1 MEKIKIKW
9 DGITEIEKIMP
20 AILGLITDEEQ
31 QQAKKMA
38 YGDFAEIICKKYRNR
53 GTNSGGL
60 FVDAFRD
67 KIMVYAEK
75 TTYFMTWNKAAK
87 YICQWLKD
95 EENLRLDM
103 GMNGACEVNE
113 MSSTKSANLTISNK
127 EENIMENQ
135 VITQNQ
141 EIIIT
146 ENYSRAVSLHRK
158 ICANAQAAQ
167 ESLFEVC
174 KGLKEMRDGKLY
186 KELGY
191 QNFEDY
197 CESEVGFSRMQ
208 AHRMIS
214 IADNLPK
221 DFVTS
226 MLQIGTTKL
235 SLLAKLDEP
244 ERQEIIQNNDLE
256 STSVKELKNKIS
268 DLKKANDRLL
278 EKASQAEKNAEDSR
292 KKESEAWGKVSVLKT
307 DSEMQVKKI
316 SQLEK
321 QIQELENNP
330 KQVAVEDTT
339 KINELKEEIKKLKAD
354 SASEIDSMKTRHNQE
369 KADFMR
375 EKNELNKKLENKQ
388 KEFASK
394 HNEWLESCKE
404 NAALTGQLY
413 DAETERDEAY
423 EKIQSLEKQ
432 IQELENRPVEVAV
445 KDNSEEIESL
455 KKQLEQ
461 ERQKSAEFE
470 EKKKRIE
477 AELEKDRNSFKSKT
491 PDNSEL
497 FEVYYQNC
505 IDSIEKLFAFLR
517 NKNLK
522 SFNGRLYDLSD
533 ILNDNISMLDEY

>member
-1 MEKIKIKW
+1 MEKIKW
-9 DGITEIEKIMP
+9 DGITEIDKIKPALLGFITEEEK
-20 AILGLITDEEQ
+20 
-31 QQAKKMA
+31 QQAKKTA
-38 YGDFAEIICKKYRNR
+38 YGYFTDIIRKNHRNS

-60 FVDAFRD
+60 FVYAFCEKITVHVD
-67 KIMVYAEK
+67 KIEY
-75 TTYFMTWNKAAK
+75 YMTWNKAAK
-87 YICQWLKD
+87 YICQWLN
-95 EENLRLDM
+95 EE
-103 GMNGACEVNE
+103 
-113 MSSTKSANLTISNK
+113 NLTISNK

-146 ENYSRAVSLHRK
+146 ENYSRAVSLHRR

-197 CESEVGFSRMQ
+197 TQSELGFSRRN
-208 AHRMIS
+208 AYS
-214 IADNLPK
+214 YIAIAENFSA
-221 DFVTS
+221 DFVNS
-226 MLQIGTTKL
+226 SSQIGMKKL
-235 SLLAKLDEP
+235 TLLAKLDEP
-244 ERQEIIQNNDLE
+244 ERAEIIQNNDLE

-321 QIQELENNP
+321 QIKELENNP

-354 SASEIDSMKTRHNQE
+354 SACEINNMKTRHDTE

-461 ERQKSAEFE
+461 ERQKVKVRE
-470 EKKKRIE
+470 I
-477 AELEKDRNSFKSKT
+477 

-505 IDSIEKLFAFLR
+505 LDSIDKLFAFLR

-522 SFNGRLYDLSD
+522 SFNERLYELSE

>member
-1 MEKIKIKW
+1 MGKIKW

-20 AILGLITDEEQ
+20 ALLGLITDEEQ

-38 YGDFAEIICKKYRNR
+38 YGDFAEIIRKKYRNR

-75 TTYFMTWNKAAK
+75 TTYLMTWNKAAK
-87 YICQWLKD
+87 YICQWLNEENLTISNK

-103 GMNGACEVNE
+103 GMNGACGVNE

-141 EIIIT
+141 EVIIT
-146 ENYSRAVSLHRK
+146 ENYSRAVSLHRR

-197 CESEVGFSRMQ
+197 TQTELGFSRRN
-208 AHRMIS
+208 AYRYIS
-214 IADNLPK
+214 VAENLSK

-226 MLQIGTTKL
+226 MSQIGMSKL
-235 SLLAKLDEP
+235 AILTELDEP
-244 ERQEIIQNNDLE
+244 ERQEIIQNTDLE
-256 STSVKELKNKIS
+256 STSVKKL
-268 DLKKANDRLL
+268 
-278 EKASQAEKNAEDSR
+278 Q
-292 KKESEAWGKVSVLKT
+292 
-307 DSEMQVKKI
+307 
-316 SQLEK
+316 
-321 QIQELENNP
+321 
-330 KQVAVEDTT
+330 
-339 KINELKEEIKKLKAD
+339 EEIKKLKAD
-354 SASEIDSMKTRHNQE
+354 SESQINSMKTRHDTE

-375 EKNELNKKLENKQ
+375 EKNELSKKLENKQ
-388 KEFASK
+388 KEFESK
-394 HNEWLESCKE
+394 HKEWLESCSE
-404 NAALTGQLY
+404 NATLTQQLY
-413 DAETERDEAY
+413 YAEEERDEAY
-423 EKIQSLEKQ
+423 DTIENLEKQ

-445 KDNSEEIESL
+445 KDDSEEVERL

-461 ERQKSAEFE
+461 EKQKSAEFE

-477 AELEKDRNSFKSKT
+477 AELEKDRNSFKSKIS
-491 PDNSEL
+491 DNSEL

-522 SFNGRLYDLSD
+522 SYNGRLYDLSD

>member
-1 MEKIKIKW
+1 MNKIKW
-9 DGITEIEKIMP
+9 DGITELEKIKP
-20 AILGLITDEEQ
+20 ALLGFITDTEK
-31 QQAKKMA
+31 QQAKKTA
-38 YGDFAEIICKKYRNR
+38 YGYFTDIIRKNHRNSA
-53 GTNSGGL
+53 TNNGGYITSG
-60 FVDAFRD
+60 FFD
-67 KIMVYAEK
+67 KLTVSVGK
-75 TTYFMTWNKAAK
+75 TEYFMTWNKAAK
-87 YICQWLKD
+87 YICQWLN
-95 EENLRLDM
+95 EE
-103 GMNGACEVNE
+103 
-113 MSSTKSANLTISNK
+113 NLTISNK

-197 CESEVGFSRMQ
+197 TQTELGFSRRN
-208 AHRMIS
+208 AYS
-214 IADNLPK
+214 YIAIAENFSA
-221 DFVTS
+221 DFVNS
-226 MLQIGTTKL
+226 SSQIGMKKL
-235 SLLAKLDEP
+235 TLLAKLDEP
-244 ERQEIIQNNDLE
+244 ERQEIIQNTDLE

-321 QIQELENNP
+321 QIQELEKNP

-375 EKNELNKKLENKQ
+375 EKNELNER
-388 KEFASK
+388 FRSK
-394 HNEWLESCKE
+394 HKEWLQACNE

-413 DAETERDEAY
+413 HAK
-423 EKIQSLEKQ
+423 EKIK
-432 IQELENRPVEVAV
+432 ELENRPVEVAV
-445 KDNSEEIESL
+445 RDDSEEVERL

-461 ERQKSAEFE
+461 EKQKSAEFE

-505 IDSIEKLFAFLR
+505 LDSIDKLFAFLR

-522 SFNGRLYDLSD
+522 SYNGRLYDLSD

>member
-1 MEKIKIKW
+1 MEEIKIKW
-9 DGITEIEKIMP
+9 DGITEIEKIKP
-20 AILGLITDEEQ
+20 ALLGFITDEEQ

-38 YGDFAEIICKKYRNR
+38 YGDFAEIIRKKYRNR

-60 FVDAFRD
+60 FVDALRD

-87 YICQWLKD
+87 YICQWL
-95 EENLRLDM
+95 
-103 GMNGACEVNE
+103 
-113 MSSTKSANLTISNK
+113 K

-197 CESEVGFSRMQ
+197 TQTELGFSRRN
-208 AHRMIS
+208 AYS
-214 IADNLPK
+214 YIAIAENFSA
-221 DFVTS
+221 DFVNS
-226 MLQIGTTKL
+226 SSQIGMKKL
-235 SLLAKLDEP
+235 TLLAKLDEP
-244 ERQEIIQNNDLE
+244 ERQEIIQNTDLE

-307 DSEMQVKKI
+307 DSEMQIKKI

-354 SASEIDSMKTRHNQE
+354 SACEINNMKTRHDTE

-375 EKNELNKKLENKQ
+375 EKNELKKQLEEIEKDRQDWIDTNRENVELTQ
-388 KEFASK
+388 KIS
-394 HNEWLESCKE
+394 
-404 NAALTGQLY
+404 Q
-413 DAETERDEAY
+413 
-423 EKIQSLEKQ
+423 LEKQ

-445 KDNSEEIESL
+445 KDDSEEVERL

-461 ERQKSAEFE
+461 EKQKSAEFE

-505 IDSIEKLFAFLR
+505 LDSIDKLFAFMI
-517 NKNLK
+517 KTDGSEK
-522 SFNGRLYDLSD
+522 FMDKIYELSD
-533 ILNDNISMLDEY
+533 YINSRIENID

>member
-1 MEKIKIKW
+1 MEKIKW

-20 AILGLITDEEQ
+20 ALLGLITDEEQ

-38 YGDFAEIICKKYRNR
+38 YGDFAEIIRKKYRNR

-75 TTYFMTWNKAAK
+75 TTYFMTCNKAAK
-87 YICQWLKD
+87 YICQWLK

-103 GMNGACEVNE
+103 GMNGVCGVNE

-186 KELGY
+186 KELECA
-191 QNFEDY
+191 NFEEY
-197 CESEVGFSRMQ
+197 CEKKLGIKRHMAYKYLAVAEMKNVE
-208 AHRMIS
+208 S
-214 IADNLPK
+214 IQH
-221 DFVTS
+221 FGV
-226 MLQIGTTKL
+226 TKL
-235 SLLAKLDEP
+235 ALLAKLDEP
-244 ERQEIIQNNDLE
+244 ERQEIIQNTDLE
-256 STSVKELKNKIS
+256 STSVKKL
-268 DLKKANDRLL
+268 
-278 EKASQAEKNAEDSR
+278 Q
-292 KKESEAWGKVSVLKT
+292 
-307 DSEMQVKKI
+307 
-316 SQLEK
+316 
-321 QIQELENNP
+321 
-330 KQVAVEDTT
+330 
-339 KINELKEEIKKLKAD
+339 EEIKRLKAD
-354 SASEIDSMKTRHNQE
+354 SESQINSMKTRHNQE

-423 EKIQSLEKQ
+423 DTIENLEKQ

-445 KDNSEEIESL
+445 KDDSEEVERL

-461 ERQKSAEFE
+461 EKQKSAEFE

-505 IDSIEKLFAFLR
+505 MDSIDKLFAFMI
-517 NKNLK
+517 KTDGSEK
-522 SFNGRLYDLSD
+522 FMDKIYELSD
-533 ILNDNISMLDEY
+533 YINSRIENID

>member
-1 MEKIKIKW
+1 MEKIKW
-9 DGITEIEKIMP
+9 DGITEIEKVMP
-20 AILGLITDEEQ
+20 ALLGLITDEEQ

-38 YGDFAEIICKKYRNR
+38 YGDFAEIIRKKYRNR

-60 FVDAFRD
+60 FVDAFSD

-87 YICQWLKD
+87 YICQWL
-95 EENLRLDM
+95 
-103 GMNGACEVNE
+103 
-113 MSSTKSANLTISNK
+113 K

-197 CESEVGFSRMQ
+197 TQTELGFSRRN
-208 AHRMIS
+208 AYS
-214 IADNLPK
+214 YIAIAENFSA
-221 DFVTS
+221 DFVNS
-226 MLQIGTTKL
+226 SSQIGMKKL
-235 SLLAKLDEP
+235 TLLAKLDEP
-244 ERQEIIQNNDLE
+244 ERQEIIQNTDLE
-256 STSVKELKNKIS
+256 STSVKKL
-268 DLKKANDRLL
+268 
-278 EKASQAEKNAEDSR
+278 Q
-292 KKESEAWGKVSVLKT
+292 
-307 DSEMQVKKI
+307 
-316 SQLEK
+316 
-321 QIQELENNP
+321 
-330 KQVAVEDTT
+330 
-339 KINELKEEIKKLKAD
+339 EEIKRLKAD
-354 SASEIDSMKTRHNQE
+354 SESQINSMKTRHDTE

-375 EKNELNKKLENKQ
+375 EKNELSKKLENKQ
-388 KEFASK
+388 KEFESK
-394 HNEWLESCKE
+394 HKEWLESCSE
-404 NAALTGQLY
+404 NATLTQQLY
-413 DAETERDEAY
+413 YAEEERDEAY
-423 EKIQSLEKQ
+423 DTIENLEKQ

-445 KDNSEEIESL
+445 KDDSEEVERL

-461 ERQKSAEFE
+461 EKQKSAEFE

-505 IDSIEKLFAFLR
+505 IDSIDKLFAFLR

-522 SFNGRLYDLSD
+522 SYNGRLYDLSD

>member
-1 MEKIKIKW
+1 MEKIKW
-9 DGITEIEKIMP
+9 DGITEIGKIKP
-20 AILGLITDEEQ
+20 ALLGFITDEEK

-38 YGDFAEIICKKYRNR
+38 YGYFTDIIRKNHRNS

-60 FVDAFRD
+60 FVYAFCEKITVHVD
-67 KIMVYAEK
+67 KIEY
-75 TTYFMTWNKAAK
+75 YMTWNKAAK
-87 YICQWLKD
+87 YICQWL
-95 EENLRLDM
+95 
-103 GMNGACEVNE
+103 NE
-113 MSSTKSANLTISNK
+113 

-146 ENYSRAVSLHRK
+146 ENYSRAVSLHRR

-197 CESEVGFSRMQ
+197 TQTELGIKRHMAQKYLAIANMENGESI
-208 AHRMIS
+208 H
-214 IADNLPK
+214 
-221 DFVTS
+221 
-226 MLQIGTTKL
+226 QIGVTKL
-235 SLLAKLDEP
+235 ALLAKLDEP

-256 STSVKELKNKIS
+256 STSVKELK
-268 DLKKANDRLL
+268 
-278 EKASQAEKNAEDSR
+278 
-292 KKESEAWGKVSVLKT
+292 
-307 DSEMQVKKI
+307 
-316 SQLEK
+316 
-321 QIQELENNP
+321 
-330 KQVAVEDTT
+330 
-339 KINELKEEIKKLKAD
+339 EEIKKLKAD
-354 SASEIDSMKTRHNQE
+354 SACEINNMKTRHDTE

-375 EKNELNKKLENKQ
+375 EKNELKKQLEEIEKDRQDWIDTNRENVELTQ
-388 KEFASK
+388 KIS
-394 HNEWLESCKE
+394 
-404 NAALTGQLY
+404 Q
-413 DAETERDEAY
+413 
-423 EKIQSLEKQ
+423 LEKQ

-445 KDNSEEIESL
+445 KDDSEEVERL

-461 ERQKSAEFE
+461 EKQKSAEFE

-522 SFNGRLYDLSD
+522 SYNGRLYDLSD

>member
-1 MEKIKIKW
+1 MEKIKW

-20 AILGLITDEEQ
+20 ALLGLITDEEQ

-38 YGDFAEIICKKYRNR
+38 YGDFAEIIRKKYRNR

-87 YICQWLKD
+87 YISQWLN
-95 EENLRLDM
+95 EE
-103 GMNGACEVNE
+103 
-113 MSSTKSANLTISNK
+113 NLTISNK

-135 VITQNQ
+135 EIITQNQ

-146 ENYSRAVSLHRK
+146 ENYNKAVSLHRR

-186 KELGY
+186 KELECA
-191 QNFEDY
+191 NFEEY
-197 CESEVGFSRMQ
+197 CEKKLGIKRHMAYKYLAVAEMKNVE
-208 AHRMIS
+208 S
-214 IADNLPK
+214 IQH
-221 DFVTS
+221 FGV
-226 MLQIGTTKL
+226 TKL
-235 SLLAKLDEP
+235 ALLAKLDEP
-244 ERQEIIQNNDLE
+244 ERAEIVQNTDLE

-292 KKESEAWGKVSVLKT
+292 KKESDAWGKISVLKT
-307 DSEMQVKKI
+307 DSEMQIRKI

-321 QIQELENNP
+321 QIQELEKNP

-339 KINELKEEIKKLKAD
+339 KIKKDRQDWIDTNRENVEL
-354 SASEIDSMKTRHNQE
+354 T
-369 KADFMR
+369 
-375 EKNELNKKLENKQ
+375 Q
-388 KEFASK
+388 KIS
-394 HNEWLESCKE
+394 
-404 NAALTGQLY
+404 Q
-413 DAETERDEAY
+413 
-423 EKIQSLEKQ
+423 LEKQ

-445 KDNSEEIESL
+445 KDNSEEIQKL
-455 KKQLEQ
+455 KNQLEQ
-461 ERQKSAEFE
+461 ERQKVKVRE
-470 EKKKRIE
+470 I
-477 AELEKDRNSFKSKT
+477 

-505 IDSIEKLFAFLR
+505 MDSIDKLFTFLR

-522 SFNGRLYDLSD
+522 SYNGRLYELSD

>member
-1 MEKIKIKW
+1 
-9 DGITEIEKIMP
+9 
-20 AILGLITDEEQ
+20 
-31 QQAKKMA
+31 
-38 YGDFAEIICKKYRNR
+38 
-53 GTNSGGL
+53 
-60 FVDAFRD
+60 
-67 KIMVYAEK
+67 
-75 TTYFMTWNKAAK
+75 
-87 YICQWLKD
+87 
-95 EENLRLDM
+95 
-103 GMNGACEVNE
+103 
-113 MSSTKSANLTISNK
+113 
-127 EENIMENQ
+127 MENQ

-146 ENYSRAVSLHRK
+146 ENYSRAVSLHRR

-197 CESEVGFSRMQ
+197 TQSELGLKRRQ
-208 AHRMIS
+208 AYNYIS
-214 IADNLPK
+214 VAEKLSV
-221 DFVTS
+221 DFVQS
-226 MLQIGTTKL
+226 NAQIGMTKL
-235 SLLAKLDEP
+235 SLLTELDEP
-244 ERQEIIQNNDLE
+244 ERAEIVQNTDLE
-256 STSVKELKNKIS
+256 STTVK
-268 DLKKANDRLL
+268 
-278 EKASQAEKNAEDSR
+278 
-292 KKESEAWGKVSVLKT
+292 
-307 DSEMQVKKI
+307 
-316 SQLEK
+316 
-321 QIQELENNP
+321 
-330 KQVAVEDTT
+330 
-339 KINELKEEIKKLKAD
+339 ELKEEIRKLKAD

-413 DAETERDEAY
+413 YAETERDEAY

-432 IQELENRPVEVAV
+432 IQELESRPVEVAV
-445 KDNSEEIESL
+445 RDDSEEVERL

-461 ERQKSAEFE
+461 EKQKSAEFE

-477 AELEKDRNSFKSKT
+477 AELEKDRNSFKSKI

-505 IDSIEKLFAFLR
+505 LDSIDKLFAFLR

-522 SFNGRLYDLSD
+522 SFNGRLYELSD

>member
-1 MEKIKIKW
+1 MEKIKW
-9 DGITEIEKIMP
+9 DGITEIEKIKP
-20 AILGLITDEEQ
+20 ALLGFITEEEK
-31 QQAKKMA
+31 QQAKKTA
-38 YGDFAEIICKKYRNR
+38 YGYFTDIIRKNHRNSA
-53 GTNSGGL
+53 TNNGGYITSG
-60 FVDAFRD
+60 FFD
-67 KIMVYAEK
+67 KLTVSVGKIEY
-75 TTYFMTWNKAAK
+75 YMTWNKAAK
-87 YICQWLKD
+87 YICQWLN
-95 EENLRLDM
+95 EE
-103 GMNGACEVNE
+103 
-113 MSSTKSANLTISNK
+113 
-127 EENIMENQ
+127 EEIMEKQ
-135 VITQNQ
+135 EIITQNQ

-146 ENYSRAVSLHRK
+146 ENYSRAVSLHRR

-307 DSEMQVKKI
+307 DSEMQIKKI
-316 SQLEK
+316 SQLEE

-354 SASEIDSMKTRHNQE
+354 SASEIDSMKTRHDTE

-375 EKNELNKKLENKQ
+375 EKNELKKQLEEIEKDRQDWIDTNRENVELTQ
-388 KEFASK
+388 KIS
-394 HNEWLESCKE
+394 
-404 NAALTGQLY
+404 Q
-413 DAETERDEAY
+413 
-423 EKIQSLEKQ
+423 LEKQ
-432 IQELENRPVEVAV
+432 IEELENRPVEVAV
-445 KDNSEEIESL
+445 KDNSEEIQKL
-455 KKQLEQ
+455 KNQLEQ
-461 ERQKSAEFE
+461 ERQKVKVRE
-470 EKKKRIE
+470 I
-477 AELEKDRNSFKSKT
+477 

-505 IDSIEKLFAFLR
+505 IDSIDKLFAFLR

-522 SFNGRLYDLSD
+522 SFNERLYELSE

>member
-1 MEKIKIKW
+1 MEKIKW
-9 DGITEIEKIMP
+9 DGITEIEKIKP
-20 AILGLITDEEQ
+20 ALLGFITEEEK

-38 YGDFAEIICKKYRNR
+38 YGDFAEIIRKKYRNR

-87 YICQWLKD
+87 YICQWLNEENLTISNK

-197 CESEVGFSRMQ
+197 TQSELGFSRRN
-208 AHRMIS
+208 AYS
-214 IADNLPK
+214 YIAIAENFSA
-221 DFVTS
+221 DFVNS
-226 MLQIGTTKL
+226 SSQIGMKKL
-235 SLLAKLDEP
+235 TLLAKLDEP
-244 ERQEIIQNNDLE
+244 ERQEIIQNTDLE
-256 STSVKELKNKIS
+256 STSVKKL
-268 DLKKANDRLL
+268 
-278 EKASQAEKNAEDSR
+278 Q
-292 KKESEAWGKVSVLKT
+292 
-307 DSEMQVKKI
+307 
-316 SQLEK
+316 
-321 QIQELENNP
+321 
-330 KQVAVEDTT
+330 
-339 KINELKEEIKKLKAD
+339 EEIKKLKAD
-354 SASEIDSMKTRHNQE
+354 SESQINSMKTRHDTE

-375 EKNELNKKLENKQ
+375 EKNELSKKLENKQ
-388 KEFASK
+388 KEFESK
-394 HNEWLESCKE
+394 HKEWLESCEE

-413 DAETERDEAY
+413 YAETERDEAY

-445 KDNSEEIESL
+445 KDDSEEVERL

-461 ERQKSAEFE
+461 EKQKSAEFE

-477 AELEKDRNSFKSKT
+477 AELEKDRNSFKSKA

-505 IDSIEKLFAFLR
+505 IDSIDKLFDFLR

-522 SFNGRLYDLSD
+522 SFNERLYELSE

>member
-1 MEKIKIKW
+1 MEKIKW

-38 YGDFAEIICKKYRNR
+38 YGDFAEIIRKKYRNR

-60 FVDAFRD
+60 FVDALRD

-75 TTYFMTWNKAAK
+75 ATYFMTWNKAAK
-87 YICQWLKD
+87 YICQWLKEENLTISNK

-103 GMNGACEVNE
+103 GMNGACEVNK

-197 CESEVGFSRMQ
+197 TQTELGIKRHMAQKYLAIANMENGESI
-208 AHRMIS
+208 H
-214 IADNLPK
+214 
-221 DFVTS
+221 
-226 MLQIGTTKL
+226 QIGVTKL
-235 SLLAKLDEP
+235 ALLAKLDEP

-256 STSVKELKNKIS
+256 STSVKKL
-268 DLKKANDRLL
+268 
-278 EKASQAEKNAEDSR
+278 Q
-292 KKESEAWGKVSVLKT
+292 
-307 DSEMQVKKI
+307 
-316 SQLEK
+316 
-321 QIQELENNP
+321 
-330 KQVAVEDTT
+330 
-339 KINELKEEIKKLKAD
+339 EEIKRLKAD
-354 SASEIDSMKTRHNQE
+354 SESQINSMKTRHDTE

-375 EKNELNKKLENKQ
+375 EKNELSKKLENKQ
-388 KEFASK
+388 KEFESK
-394 HNEWLESCKE
+394 HKEWLESCSE
-404 NAALTGQLY
+404 NATLTQQLY
-413 DAETERDEAY
+413 DAEEERDEAY
-423 EKIQSLEKQ
+423 DTIENLEKQ

-445 KDNSEEIESL
+445 KDDSEEVERL

-461 ERQKSAEFE
+461 EKQKSAEFE

-505 IDSIEKLFAFLR
+505 IDSIDKLFAFLR

-522 SFNGRLYDLSD
+522 SYNGRLYDLSD

>member
-1 MEKIKIKW
+1 MEKIKW
-9 DGITEIEKIMP
+9 DGITEIEKIKP
-20 AILGLITDEEQ
+20 ALLGFITDEEQ

-38 YGDFAEIICKKYRNR
+38 YGDFAEIIRKKYRNR

-87 YICQWLKD
+87 YIRQWLD
-95 EENLRLDM
+95 
-103 GMNGACEVNE
+103 
-113 MSSTKSANLTISNK
+113 K
-127 EENIMENQ
+127 EEKIMEKQ
-135 VITQNQ
+135 EIITQNQ

-197 CESEVGFSRMQ
+197 TQTELGIKRSQAYNYISVAENLSE
-208 AHRMIS
+208 
-214 IADNLPK
+214 N
-221 DFVTS
+221 FVHS
-226 MLQIGTTKL
+226 GGQIGVKKL
-235 SLLAKLDEP
+235 ALLAKLDEP
-244 ERQEIIQNNDLE
+244 ERAEIIQNTNLE

-268 DLKKANDRLL
+268 ELKKANDRLL

-354 SASEIDSMKTRHNQE
+354 SACEINNMKTRHDTE

-375 EKNELNKKLENKQ
+375 EKNELKKQLEEIEKDRQDWIDTNRENVELTQ
-388 KEFASK
+388 KIS
-394 HNEWLESCKE
+394 
-404 NAALTGQLY
+404 Q
-413 DAETERDEAY
+413 
-423 EKIQSLEKQ
+423 LEKQ

-445 KDNSEEIESL
+445 KDNSKEIQKL
-455 KKQLEQ
+455 KNQLEQ
-461 ERQKSAEFE
+461 ERQKVKARE
-470 EKKKRIE
+470 IPV
-477 AELEKDRNSFKSKT
+477 NSK
-491 PDNSEL
+491 L
-497 FEVYYQNC
+497 FEIYYQNC
-505 IDSIEKLFAFLR
+505 MDSIDKLFDFLR

-522 SFNGRLYDLSD
+522 SFNERLYELSE

>member
-1 MEKIKIKW
+1 MEKIKW

-20 AILGLITDEEQ
+20 ALLGFITDTEK

-38 YGDFAEIICKKYRNR
+38 YGYFTDIIRKNHRNSATNNGGYITSGFFDKVTVSVGEI
-53 GTNSGGL
+53 
-60 FVDAFRD
+60 
-67 KIMVYAEK
+67 E
-75 TTYFMTWNKAAK
+75 YFMTWNKAAK
-87 YICQWLKD
+87 YISQWL
-95 EENLRLDM
+95 NQ
-103 GMNGACEVNE
+103 
-113 MSSTKSANLTISNK
+113 

-135 VITQNQ
+135 V
-141 EIIIT
+141 IIT
-146 ENYSRAVSLHRK
+146 ENYSRAVSLHRR

-197 CESEVGFSRMQ
+197 CENEIGFSRMQ

-244 ERQEIIQNNDLE
+244 ERAEIIQNNDLE

-292 KKESEAWGKVSVLKT
+292 KKESEAWGKISVLKT
-307 DSEMQVKKI
+307 DSEMQIQKI

-321 QIQELENNP
+321 QIQELEKNP

-354 SASEIDSMKTRHNQE
+354 SASEIDSMKIRHNQE

-375 EKNELNKKLENKQ
+375 EKNELNER
-388 KEFASK
+388 FRSK
-394 HNEWLESCKE
+394 HKEWLQACNE

-413 DAETERDEAY
+413 HAE
-423 EKIQSLEKQ
+423 EKIK
-432 IQELENRPVEVAV
+432 ELENSS
-445 KDNSEEIESL
+445 DNSA
-455 KKQLEQ
+455 K
-461 ERQKSAEFE
+461 F
-470 EKKKRIE
+470 
-477 AELEKDRNSFKSKT
+477 N
-491 PDNSEL
+491 
-497 FEVYYQNC
+497 VYHQNC
-505 IDSIEKLFAFLR
+505 INAVNQLFDFMINTDDSEKFME
-517 NKNLK
+517 KI
-522 SFNGRLYDLSD
+522 YELSD
-533 ILNDNISMLDEY
+533 YINSKIENID

>member
-1 MEKIKIKW
+1 MEKIKW
-9 DGITEIEKIMP
+9 DGITEIGKIKP
-20 AILGLITDEEQ
+20 ALLGFITDTEK
-31 QQAKKMA
+31 QQAKKTA
-38 YGDFAEIICKKYRNR
+38 YGYFTDIIRKNHRNS

-60 FVDAFRD
+60 FVYAFCEKITVHVD
-67 KIMVYAEK
+67 KIEY
-75 TTYFMTWNKAAK
+75 YMTWNKAAK
-87 YICQWLKD
+87 YICQWLN
-95 EENLRLDM
+95 EE
-103 GMNGACEVNE
+103 
-113 MSSTKSANLTISNK
+113 NLTISNK
-127 EENIMENQ
+127 EEKIMEKQ
-135 VITQNQ
+135 EIITQNQ

-307 DSEMQVKKI
+307 DSEMQIKKI

-354 SASEIDSMKTRHNQE
+354 SASEIDSMKTRHDTE
-369 KADFMR
+369 KAGFMR
-375 EKNELNKKLENKQ
+375 EKNELKKQLEEIEKDRQDWIDTNRENVELTQ
-388 KEFASK
+388 KIS
-394 HNEWLESCKE
+394 
-404 NAALTGQLY
+404 Q
-413 DAETERDEAY
+413 
-423 EKIQSLEKQ
+423 LEKQ

-461 ERQKSAEFE
+461 ERQKVKVRE
-470 EKKKRIE
+470 I
-477 AELEKDRNSFKSKT
+477 

-497 FEVYYQNC
+497 FEVYYKNC
-505 IDSIEKLFAFLR
+505 MDSIAKLFAFLR

-522 SFNGRLYDLSD
+522 SFNERLYELSE
-533 ILNDNISMLDEY
+533 ILNDGISMLDEY

>member
-1 MEKIKIKW
+1 MEKIKW
-9 DGITEIEKIMP
+9 DGITEIEKILP
-20 AILGLITDEEQ
+20 ALLGLITDEEQ

-38 YGDFAEIICKKYRNR
+38 YGDFAEIIRKKYRNR

-87 YICQWLKD
+87 YIRQWLD
-95 EENLRLDM
+95 
-103 GMNGACEVNE
+103 
-113 MSSTKSANLTISNK
+113 K
-127 EENIMENQ
+127 EENIMEKQ
-135 VITQNQ
+135 EIITQNQ

-146 ENYSRAVSLHRK
+146 ENYSRAVSLHRR

-186 KELGY
+186 KELECA
-191 QNFEDY
+191 NFEEY
-197 CESEVGFSRMQ
+197 CEKKLGIKRHMAYKYLAVAEMKNVE
-208 AHRMIS
+208 S
-214 IADNLPK
+214 IQH
-221 DFVTS
+221 FGV
-226 MLQIGTTKL
+226 TKL
-235 SLLAKLDEP
+235 ALLAKLDEP
-244 ERQEIIQNNDLE
+244 ERAEIIQNNDLE
-256 STSVKELKNKIS
+256 STSVKELKSKIS

-278 EKASQAEKNAEDSR
+278 EKASQAEKNAENSR
-292 KKESEAWGKVSVLKT
+292 KKESEAWGKISVLKT
-307 DSEMQVKKI
+307 DSEMQIKKI

-432 IQELENRPVEVAV
+432 IEELESRPVEVAV

-461 ERQKSAEFE
+461 ERQKVKVRE
-470 EKKKRIE
+470 I
-477 AELEKDRNSFKSKT
+477 

-505 IDSIEKLFAFLR
+505 MDSIDKLFAFLR

-522 SFNGRLYDLSD
+522 SYNGRLYDLSD

>member
-1 MEKIKIKW
+1 MEKIKW
-9 DGITEIEKIMP
+9 DGITEIGKIKPALLGFITEEEK
-20 AILGLITDEEQ
+20 
-31 QQAKKMA
+31 QQAKKTA
-38 YGDFAEIICKKYRNR
+38 YGYFTDIIRKNHRNS
-53 GTNSGGL
+53 GANSGGL
-60 FVDAFRD
+60 FVYAFCEKITVHVD
-67 KIMVYAEK
+67 KIEY
-75 TTYFMTWNKAAK
+75 YMTWNKAAK
-87 YICQWLKD
+87 YICQWLN
-95 EENLRLDM
+95 EE
-103 GMNGACEVNE
+103 
-113 MSSTKSANLTISNK
+113 NLTISNK

-146 ENYSRAVSLHRK
+146 ENYSRAVSLHRR

-197 CESEVGFSRMQ
+197 TQTELGIKRHMAQKYLAIANMENGESI
-208 AHRMIS
+208 H
-214 IADNLPK
+214 
-221 DFVTS
+221 
-226 MLQIGTTKL
+226 QIGVTKL
-235 SLLAKLDEP
+235 ALLAKLDEP

-256 STSVKELKNKIS
+256 STSVK
-268 DLKKANDRLL
+268 RL
-278 EKASQAEKNAEDSR
+278 Q
-292 KKESEAWGKVSVLKT
+292 
-307 DSEMQVKKI
+307 
-316 SQLEK
+316 
-321 QIQELENNP
+321 
-330 KQVAVEDTT
+330 
-339 KINELKEEIKKLKAD
+339 EEIKRLKAD
-354 SASEIDSMKTRHNQE
+354 SESQINSMKTRHDTE

-375 EKNELNKKLENKQ
+375 EKNELSKKLENKQ
-388 KEFASK
+388 KEFESK
-394 HNEWLESCKE
+394 HKEWLESCSE
-404 NAALTGQLY
+404 NATLTQQLY
-413 DAETERDEAY
+413 DAEEERDEAY
-423 EKIQSLEKQ
+423 DTIENLEKQ

-445 KDNSEEIESL
+445 KDDSEEVERL

-461 ERQKSAEFE
+461 EKQKSAEFE

-505 IDSIEKLFAFLR
+505 LDSIDKLFAFLR

-522 SFNGRLYDLSD
+522 SYNGRLYDLSD

>member
-20 AILGLITDEEQ
+20 ALLGLITDEEQ

-38 YGDFAEIICKKYRNR
+38 YGDFAEIIRKKYRNR

-95 EENLRLDM
+95 EENL
-103 GMNGACEVNE
+103 
-113 MSSTKSANLTISNK
+113 TISDK

-197 CESEVGFSRMQ
+197 TQTELGFSRRN
-208 AHRMIS
+208 AYRYIS
-214 IADNLPK
+214 VAENLSK

-226 MLQIGTTKL
+226 MSQIGMSKL
-235 SLLAKLDEP
+235 AILTELDEP
-244 ERQEIIQNNDLE
+244 ERTEIIQNNDLE

-354 SASEIDSMKTRHNQE
+354 SASEIDSMKTRHDTE

-375 EKNELNKKLENKQ
+375 EKNELSKKLENKQ
-388 KEFASK
+388 KEFESK
-394 HNEWLESCKE
+394 HREWLESCSE
-404 NAALTGQLY
+404 NATLTGQLY
-413 DAETERDEAY
+413 YAETERDEAY
-423 EKIQSLEKQ
+423 DKIQSLEKQ
-432 IQELENRPVEVAV
+432 IQ
-445 KDNSEEIESL
+445 
-455 KKQLEQ
+455 
-461 ERQKSAEFE
+461 
-470 EKKKRIE
+470 
-477 AELEKDRNSFKSKT
+477 ELEKDRNSFKSKT

-505 IDSIEKLFAFLR
+505 LDSIDKLFAFLR

-522 SFNGRLYDLSD
+522 SYNGRLYDLSD

>member
-1 MEKIKIKW
+1 MEKIKW
-9 DGITEIEKIMP
+9 DGITEIDKIKPALLGFITEEEK
-20 AILGLITDEEQ
+20 
-31 QQAKKMA
+31 QQAKKTA
-38 YGDFAEIICKKYRNR
+38 YGYFTDIIRKNHRNS

-60 FVDAFRD
+60 FVYAFCE
-67 KIMVYAEK
+67 KITVHVGK
-75 TTYFMTWNKAAK
+75 TEYFMTWNKAAK
-87 YICQWLKD
+87 YICQWLNEENLTISNK

-103 GMNGACEVNE
+103 GMNGACGVNE

-244 ERQEIIQNNDLE
+244 ERQEIIQNTDLE
-256 STSVKELKNKIS
+256 STSVKKL
-268 DLKKANDRLL
+268 
-278 EKASQAEKNAEDSR
+278 Q
-292 KKESEAWGKVSVLKT
+292 
-307 DSEMQVKKI
+307 
-316 SQLEK
+316 
-321 QIQELENNP
+321 
-330 KQVAVEDTT
+330 
-339 KINELKEEIKKLKAD
+339 EEIKRLKAD
-354 SASEIDSMKTRHNQE
+354 SASEIDSMKTRHDKE

-375 EKNELNKKLENKQ
+375 EKNELSKKLENKQ
-388 KEFASK
+388 KEFESK
-394 HNEWLESCKE
+394 HKEWLESCSE
-404 NAALTGQLY
+404 NATLTQQLY
-413 DAETERDEAY
+413 YAEEERDEAY
-423 EKIQSLEKQ
+423 DTIENLEKQ

-445 KDNSEEIESL
+445 KDNSEEIQKL
-455 KKQLEQ
+455 KNQLEQ
-461 ERQKSAEFE
+461 ERQKVKVRE
-470 EKKKRIE
+470 I
-477 AELEKDRNSFKSKT
+477 

-497 FEVYYQNC
+497 FEVYYKNC
-505 IDSIEKLFAFLR
+505 MDSIDKLFDFLR

-522 SFNGRLYDLSD
+522 SFNERLYELSE

>member
-1 MEKIKIKW
+1 MEKIKW
-9 DGITEIEKIMP
+9 DGITEIEKIKP
-20 AILGLITDEEQ
+20 ALLGFITDEEQ
-31 QQAKKMA
+31 QQAKKTA
-38 YGDFAEIICKKYRNR
+38 YGYFTDIIRKNHRNSW
-53 GTNSGGL
+53 TNSGGL
-60 FVDAFRD
+60 FVYAFCE
-67 KIMVYAEK
+67 KITVHVGK
-75 TTYFMTWNKAAK
+75 TEYFMTWNKAAK
-87 YICQWLKD
+87 YICQWLN
-95 EENLRLDM
+95 EE
-103 GMNGACEVNE
+103 
-113 MSSTKSANLTISNK
+113 
-127 EENIMENQ
+127 EEIMEKQ
-135 VITQNQ
+135 EIITQNQ

-174 KGLKEMRDGKLY
+174 KGLKEMRDDKLY
-186 KELGY
+186 KELNY
-191 QNFEDY
+191 SEFNDY
-197 CESEVGFSRMQ
+197 CKSELGMTDRT
-208 AHRMIS
+208 AYKYIS
-214 IADNLPK
+214 IAENLSENLVK
-221 DFVTS
+221 STS
-226 MLQIGTTKL
+226 LIGTEKL
-235 SLLAKLDEP
+235 YLLAKLDEP

-292 KKESEAWGKVSVLKT
+292 KKESEAWGKVSVLTT
-307 DSEMQVKKI
+307 DSEMQIKKI

-445 KDNSEEIESL
+445 KDDSEEVERL

-461 ERQKSAEFE
+461 EKQKSAEFE

-505 IDSIEKLFAFLR
+505 LDSIDKLFAFLR

-522 SFNGRLYDLSD
+522 SYNGRLYDLSD

>member
-20 AILGLITDEEQ
+20 ALLGLITDEEQ

-38 YGDFAEIICKKYRNR
+38 YGDFAEIIRKKYRNR

-87 YICQWLKD
+87 YICQWLK
-95 EENLRLDM
+95 
-103 GMNGACEVNE
+103 
-113 MSSTKSANLTISNK
+113 

-146 ENYSRAVSLHRK
+146 ENYSRAVSLHRR

-197 CESEVGFSRMQ
+197 TQTELGFSRRN
-208 AHRMIS
+208 AYS
-214 IADNLPK
+214 YIAIAENFSA
-221 DFVTS
+221 DFVNS
-226 MLQIGTTKL
+226 SSQIGMKKL
-235 SLLAKLDEP
+235 TLLAKLDEP

-321 QIQELENNP
+321 QIQELEN
-330 KQVAVEDTT
+330 
-339 KINELKEEIKKLKAD
+339 
-354 SASEIDSMKTRHNQE
+354 
-369 KADFMR
+369 
-375 EKNELNKKLENKQ
+375 
-388 KEFASK
+388 
-394 HNEWLESCKE
+394 
-404 NAALTGQLY
+404 
-413 DAETERDEAY
+413 
-423 EKIQSLEKQ
+423 
-432 IQELENRPVEVAV
+432 RPVEVAV
-445 KDNSEEIESL
+445 KDNSEEVERL

-461 ERQKSAEFE
+461 EKQKSAEFE

-505 IDSIEKLFAFLR
+505 LDSIDKLFAFMI
-517 NKNLK
+517 KTDGSEK
-522 SFNGRLYDLSD
+522 FMDKIYELSD
-533 ILNDNISMLDEY
+533 YINSRIENID

>member
-1 MEKIKIKW
+1 MEKIKW
-9 DGITEIEKIMP
+9 DGITEIGKIKPALLGFITEEEK
-20 AILGLITDEEQ
+20 

-38 YGDFAEIICKKYRNR
+38 YGDFAEIIRKNHRNS
-53 GTNSGGL
+53 GANSGGL
-60 FVDAFRD
+60 FVSAFCEKITVHVD
-67 KIMVYAEK
+67 KTEY
-75 TTYFMTWNKAAK
+75 YMTWNKAAK
-87 YICQWLKD
+87 YICQWLNEENLTISNKK
-95 EENLRLDM
+95 ENLRLDM
-103 GMNGACEVNE
+103 GMNGACGVNE

-127 EENIMENQ
+127 EEKIMENQ

-146 ENYSRAVSLHRK
+146 ENYSRAVSLHRR

-197 CESEVGFSRMQ
+197 TQTELGIKRRQ
-208 AHRMIS
+208 AYNY
-214 IADNLPK
+214 IAVAEKLSV
-221 DFVTS
+221 DFVQSTA
-226 MLQIGTTKL
+226 QIGMSKL
-235 SLLAKLDEP
+235 ALLAELDEP

-321 QIQELENNP
+321 QIQELEN
-330 KQVAVEDTT
+330 
-339 KINELKEEIKKLKAD
+339 
-354 SASEIDSMKTRHNQE
+354 
-369 KADFMR
+369 
-375 EKNELNKKLENKQ
+375 
-388 KEFASK
+388 
-394 HNEWLESCKE
+394 
-404 NAALTGQLY
+404 
-413 DAETERDEAY
+413 
-423 EKIQSLEKQ
+423 
-432 IQELENRPVEVAV
+432 RPVEVAV
-445 KDNSEEIESL
+445 KDDSEEVERL

-461 ERQKSAEFE
+461 EKQKSAEFE

-505 IDSIEKLFAFLR
+505 LDSIDKLFAFLR

-522 SFNGRLYDLSD
+522 SYNGRLYDLSD